1 VHVGDLLTARIEVRR
16 ARVVSNAQEV
26 LLVCT
31 TIVTNETDANTAIS
45 GEAQVL
51 IPKGRQLRHYN
62 NT

>member
-31 TIVTNETDANTAIS
+31 TTVTNETDANTAIS

-51 IPKGRQLRHYN
+51 IPKGTQLRHYN